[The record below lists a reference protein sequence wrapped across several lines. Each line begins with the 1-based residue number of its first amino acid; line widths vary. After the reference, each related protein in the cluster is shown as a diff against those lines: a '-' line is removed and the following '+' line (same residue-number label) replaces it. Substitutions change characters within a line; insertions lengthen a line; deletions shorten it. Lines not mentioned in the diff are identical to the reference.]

1 LSAFSRQKLTQKGT
15 RRATVKVIVIG
26 ASSGLGRCIGTGLG
40 RNGNQV
46 ALLARRVDRLTH
58 AVEEAGSGA
67 FALQCDVTDEVAC
80 RAAIN
85 DAVEKLG
92 GLDGFVYAPG
102 VGPLKKLVDI
112 DTETWRFAFDTNVI
126 GAAIATSAAIPH
138 LAKSAGT
145 AVFLSSV
152 SASHGAPW
160 PGLGAYIVSK
170 AALDKLVEAFRAE
183 NPSVGFTRVI
193 VGDTMGGEGE
203 SMTEF
208 ANAWDQDLAA
218 EVMPIWMTRNYI
230 AGNLFPVEELVG
242 MVDLVLRS
250 GALTSIPSVAV
261 VPRNA
266 Q

>member
-1 LSAFSRQKLTQKGT
+1 
-15 RRATVKVIVIG
+15 VKVIVIG

-40 RNGNQV
+40 KNGNQV
-46 ALLARRVDRLTH
+46 ALLARRADRLAH
-58 AVEEAGSGA
+58 AVEEAGSGS

-80 RAAIN
+80 RS
-85 DAVEKLG
+85 AVDEAVDRLG

-102 VGPLKKLVDI
+102 VGPLSKLI
-112 DTETWRFAFDTNVI
+112 DLDQETWRYAFDTNVI

-138 LAKSAGT
+138 LEKSSGT

-152 SASHGAPW
+152 SASAGAPW

-170 AALDKLVEAFRAE
+170 AAMDKLVEAFRAE
-183 NPSVGFTRVI
+183 HPSVGFTRVI
-193 VGDTMGGEGE
+193 VGDTSGGEGE

-218 EVMPIWMTRNYI
+218 EVFPIWISRNFI
-230 AGNLFPVEELVG
+230 AGNLMPVEELVG

-250 GALTSIPSVAV
+250 GAVTSIPSVSV
-261 VPRNA
+261 VPRHA